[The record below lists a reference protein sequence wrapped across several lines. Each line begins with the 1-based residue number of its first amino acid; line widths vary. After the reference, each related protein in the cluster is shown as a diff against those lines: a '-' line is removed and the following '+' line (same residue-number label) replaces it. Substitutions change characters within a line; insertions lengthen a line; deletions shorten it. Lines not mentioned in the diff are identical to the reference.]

1 MGKYFGIPLQA
12 IKKALEHY
20 EPKNNRSQ
28 IITKNGHQIVLD
40 AYNANPTSMN
50 AALDSFENLEA
61 AHKMVILGDMFEL
74 GESAKKEHQEIAD
87 RVAQIHFHKSYLVGE
102 NFYTSDSELPKFR
115 DFDALAA
122 HLRKHP
128 LEKGTV
134 LIKGSRGMAL
144 ERVLEYL

>member
-1 MGKYFGIPLQA
+1 
-12 IKKALEHY
+12 
-20 EPKNNRSQ
+20 
-28 IITKNGHQIVLD
+28 
-40 AYNANPTSMN
+40 MN

-74 GESAKKEHQEIAD
+74 GESAKKEHQDIAD

-102 NFYTSDSELPKFR
+102 NFYASDSELPKFR
-115 DFDALAA
+115 NFDALAA
-122 HLRKHP
+122 HLGKYP

-144 ERVLEYL
+144 ERVLEFL